1 MGRYIFPKF
10 ESVQRLI
17 LNYFV
22 CTYTLNHYFPYL
34 SGIDIPQ
41 LVNDLTLGIRLP
53 NPAFCPN
60 AIAALLETCFCESPE
75 KRPDFDE
82 IKSKLNTA
90 FNIIFLKNKTKADVA
105 KTDYQLV
112 NLKRNSKMQSQYS
125 TLIKENKKEYLMQQR
140 SRKNTYLINF
150 VKNEKTSDRKE
161 ILGKQHDNCSLGTKS
176 NLYVDM
182 SNNLKASKEN
192 RDFTDDCKQEDI
204 ENTAPE
210 NDSIYTIYQQKWISE
225 PILFNVSTE
234 VVSTASHQQN
244 VECTG
249 RLGSLAS
256 CESHLIISRTPK
268 KFLSQP

>member
-1 MGRYIFPKF
+1 M
-10 ESVQRLI
+10 
-17 LNYFV
+17 
-22 CTYTLNHYFPYL
+22 
-34 SGIDIPQ
+34 
-41 LVNDLTLGIRLP
+41 VNDLTLGIRLP

-60 AIAALLETCFCESPE
+60 AIADLLESCFRESPE

-90 FNIIFLKNKTKADVA
+90 FNRIFLKNKTKADVA

-125 TLIKENKKEYLMQQR
+125 TLIKENKREYLMQQR
-140 SRKNTYLINF
+140 ARKNTYLSNF
-150 VKNEKTSDRKE
+150 LKNEKTSDRKE

-182 SNNLKASKEN
+182 SNNLKASNEN
-192 RDFTDDCKQEDI
+192 RDSTDDCKQEDI
-204 ENTAPE
+204 ENTSPG

-234 VVSTASHQQN
+234 VVPSVSHQKN
-244 VECTG
+244 VG
-249 RLGSLAS
+249 LRGQLRSLAS
-256 CESHLIISRTPK
+256 CESDLIISKTPK